1 MDSNNHINLPS
12 WARGLDEDIQRRLVS
27 KLNKTAFSK
36 LCELGVN
43 HWNSIAQSVTNS
55 LHRAG
60 FDSEELN
67 DILTASGDA
76 YEEPVTPRDIKKVI
90 SNASKPSPQKG
101 KVSTAWP
108 AFNRS
113 IVDGLISESTVN
125 SVAELVAS
133 MGTPE
138 TTEPNEILSKLY
150 SDDSLL
156 CLAMK
161 AQEKFV
167 TKKLSEWMTKGIHHN
182 FIVPS
187 AMSSRTGLTKEGGK
201 SGRCA
206 DNTGERQYLVIEFD
220 KLSYGEQVAM
230 IMKLSTMAPL
240 VMVLDTGNKS
250 LHTWFR
256 CDDETEEERRRFMS
270 YAVSLGADKATWTA
284 CQLVR
289 LPGGKH
295 HKTGKPHQVLVFR
308 YSEAKNDEWDIDS
321 IPVSTKDET
330 CPTPSPVQRVY
341 FPPNGVFYSAGEG
354 GYYVDV
360 GTHYR
365 PYGRKSPVKS
375 GLDRHFLKQGFSAD
389 DRKAMVASCLE
400 SIELDQAVDWA
411 GSLAGYE
418 RGLINYKGR
427 NFLVTEGFQ
436 IPDAEAGE
444 CPLHHSIIEQA
455 FPDELARMMFLC
467 WVAIAVRAIRAHIH
481 QPSPMLVLAGAP
493 NAGKTL
499 LASIVKNAL
508 GGRSANPMSAWTGQ
522 LPWNDNLLGCELLLI
537 DDAVSSTDPRARKAF
552 GARFKEAIYAGDVA
566 INTRRKSSVTMR
578 PVWRVMVC
586 CNETAEN
593 LSVIPPLEEG
603 IEDKISLLR
612 VSKIKTPMPASSS
625 DEREKFSAAL
635 KKELPYFLC
644 YLESIKVPE
653 ELKDSRTGVL
663 AWKDPELLA
672 SVNNI
677 SPEQKLENLIQ
688 LCMQNQTLS
697 CENGE
702 RWITASELES
712 ILTDNGSRSKSQ
724 AQALLKYHT
733 NCGSYLSALVK
744 RGSKYVT
751 ESKKIKGTT
760 HYLLK
765 SPYPSE
771 DIFE

>member
-1 MDSNNHINLPS
+1 MNSNDKINLPS
-12 WARGLDEDIQRRLVS
+12 WAKTLDEGIQRRLVS

-36 LCELGVN
+36 LCDLGVN
-43 HWNSIAQSVTNS
+43 HWNSIAQSATNS
-55 LHRAG
+55 LYHAG
-60 FDSEELN
+60 FSLEELN
-67 DILTASGDA
+67 NILTASGNA
-76 YEEPVTPRDIKKVI
+76 YEDIVSSRDIEKVI
-90 SNASKPSPQKG
+90 SNASKSNSQKG
-101 KVSTAWP
+101 NVSHVWP
-108 AFNRS
+108 DFNRS
-113 IVDGLISESTVN
+113 IVDMLISESEVN
-125 SVAELVAS
+125 TIAGLVDF
-133 MGTPE
+133 MGRPE

-156 CLAMK
+156 CLAVK
-161 AQEKFV
+161 AQEKFI
-167 TKKLSEWMTKGIHHN
+167 TKKLSEWKTKGINHN

-201 SGRCA
+201 SGRCS
-206 DNTGERQYLVIEFD
+206 DNTGKRQYLVIEFD
-220 KLSYGEQVAM
+220 KLSYDEQVAM

-256 CDDETEEERRRFMS
+256 CYDETEDERRRFMN

-295 HKTGKPHQVLVFR
+295 QKTGKPHRVLVFR
-308 YSEAKNDEWDIDS
+308 HTEAKKDKWDMSS
-321 IPVSTKDET
+321 IPFSTKDET
-330 CPTPSPVQRVY
+330 CSTPPLSQGISFDPK
-341 FPPNGVFYSAGEG
+341 GIFYSSSEG

-360 GTHYR
+360 GSHYR
-365 PYGRKSPVKS
+365 AYGRKSPVKS

-389 DRKAMVASCLE
+389 DRKGMVAYCLD

-427 NFLVTEGFQ
+427 NFLATNGFQ
-436 IPDAEAGE
+436 LPNAEEGE
-444 CPLHHSIIEQA
+444 CPLHLSIIEQA
-455 FPDELARMMFLC
+455 FPDQLARMMFLC
-467 WVAIAVRAIRAHIH
+467 WVAIAVRAIRAHVH
-481 QPSPMLVLAGAP
+481 QPAPMLVLAGAP

-499 LASIVKNAL
+499 LSLIVKNAL
-508 GGRSANPMSAWTGQ
+508 GGRSANPMTAWTGQ
-522 LPWNDNLLGCELLLI
+522 LPWNDDLLGSELLLI

-603 IEDKISLLR
+603 IEDKISLLK
-612 VSKIKTPMPASSS
+612 VSVIKTPMPASSS
-625 DEREKFSAAL
+625 DEREKFSTAL
-635 KKELPYFLC
+635 KKELPYFLG
-644 YLESIKVPE
+644 YLESINVPD

-663 AWKDPELLA
+663 AWKDPQLLA

-712 ILTDNGSRSKSQ
+712 ILTDNNSRSRSQ
-724 AQALLKYHT
+724 AQALLKYHAA
-733 NCGSYLSALVK
+733 CGSYLSTLVK
-744 RGSKYVT
+744 RGSEYVT
-751 ESKKIKGTT
+751 ASKKVKGTT
-760 HYLLK
+760 RYLLK
-765 SPYPSE
+765 SPYPTE
-771 DIFE
+771 DIF